1 MHLNFAFTAV
11 QVLWTLMFAALLV
24 LLVVLLG
31 RDRVRRFPW
40 FTTSIVLVALRLMAN
55 RLLYG
60 RMPPITMNAIFLVQA
75 DLAALVS
82 LIVLIELARRAF
94 VGASRRAWIIG
105 TVAVLA
111 VGVAVMVTWGPWPA
125 WKALTGGGVFG
136 VLRLMQLAAQKCDVL
151 ADVLVVAL
159 GLLIVLFGRRFK
171 AGWRSHTQQIVIG
184 LSTAAIAQMAIRGIW
199 QAIAM
204 SARPTSMDEY
214 QRVMGL
220 QEKLYNASN
229 AIYLVVLVWWIVC
242 LWIDEP
248 GTKTA
253 VEAVETV
260 AEIPATAGEVI
271 APAEE
276 AGAAADETKQADQ

>member
-199 QAIAM
+199 QAIAV

-214 QRVMGL
+214 QRVMGM

-229 AIYLVVLVWWIVC
+229 TIYLVVLVWWIVC

-248 GTKTA
+248 GTKTVVA
-253 VEAVETV
+253 VEAV

-271 APAEE
+271 APAED
-276 AGAAADETKQADQ
+276 AGIAADETKQADQ